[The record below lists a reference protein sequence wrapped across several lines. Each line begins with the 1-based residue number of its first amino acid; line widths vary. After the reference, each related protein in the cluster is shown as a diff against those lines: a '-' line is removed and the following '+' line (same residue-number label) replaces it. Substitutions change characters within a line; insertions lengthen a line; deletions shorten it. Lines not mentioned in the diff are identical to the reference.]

1 MREWLRRLFGS
12 SALARETAE
21 RKRVEIELHKTE
33 AKYRSIFENAVE
45 GIFQTTPDGQ
55 YLDVNLSLARIY
67 GYETPEALISGLTD
81 IRGQLYVDNAR
92 RDEFARQ
99 LQAQLTVS
107 GFESQIYRRDGEVI
121 WISESARAVRD
132 SAGKLLYY
140 EGTVQ
145 DVTARKRAEEE
156 LQAAKDAAEAAA
168 RAKSEFLANI
178 SHELRTP
185 MNGILGMTGLALD
198 TELTPEQREY
208 LLTVR
213 DSADSLLKLL
223 NEILDFSKIEAGRWE
238 LEALDFALRHDLER
252 ALKTLAIRARGKGL
266 RLESHID
273 TTVPE
278 CLTGDPGRLRQVLVN
293 LVGNAIKF
301 TERGEVIIR
310 VKIEEQTGNEV
321 LLHFSVADT
330 GIGIPVEKQSLIFD
344 PFTQADNSTTRR
356 FGGTGLGLA
365 ISARLVEMMKGQIWV
380 ESKGVQGS
388 TFHFTASFGF
398 RNGTLQQSGASPV
411 AATLPPVDV
420 TTNPRRGHI
429 LLAEDNEINQRLAT
443 RLLEKRGYTV
453 VCAGNGREALA
464 ALKRETFAVILMD
477 VQMPEL
483 DGLEATA
490 AIRQEEQGTGKHIPI
505 VALTA
510 HAMEGDRERCL
521 AAGVDDYLSKPLQAQ
536 ELIQVIERL
545 TTPVIY

>member
-310 VKIEEQTGNEV
+310 VKVEEQTGNEV